1 MSAVPSSLSSQRTVS
16 RIILWAGIALLIAA
30 IVVFVVKKSHDGS
43 GSSSSN
49 AAPAA
54 HSKAAGSLAPGRLLK
69 GQRQPDVQTTKKW
82 SQLDAQARAAVHT
95 FIFDGAGEQNLA
107 RAWNVAAPAI
117 RQGFTFNQWV
127 HGSALPFQVFPEL
140 NRKVPASYTLT
151 QWAPRDFLAE
161 VGLGSTHKTGRVS
174 YTFQIGGHKYGTGA
188 KARWLINYWMAL
200 YTPPVHAN
208 PSDFGG

>member
-16 RIILWAGIALLIAA
+16 RIILWTGIALLIAA
-30 IVVFVVKKSHDGS
+30 IVVFIVKRSNDSGS
-43 GSSSSN
+43 ASSSSP
-49 AAPAA
+49 ATAA
-54 HSKAAGSLAPGRLLK
+54 HSKANSLAPGKLLK
-69 GQRQPDVQTTKKW
+69 GQRQPDIQTNVKW
-82 SQLDAQARAAVHT
+82 SQLAPQARAAVRT
-95 FIFDGAGEQNLA
+95 FIFDGAGEHNLA
-107 RAWNVAAPAI
+107 RAWTVAAPEI
-117 RQGFTFNQWV
+117 RQGFTYKQWV

-140 NRKVPASYTLT
+140 NPKVPASYTLT

-188 KARWLINYWMAL
+188 KARWLINYWMTL
-200 YTPPVHAN
+200 YTPPVRAN